1 MGTLTRLI
9 NDTIVFAFDP
19 KYEADKDRPIL
30 SLSFKGPLDCLVTGK
45 AKTTARL
52 SPFFSNLLPEG
63 RLRDYLA
70 GKLEI
75 NPNREFFLLAALGQ
89 DLPGAVTA
97 TPMSELSTVES
108 ETEQKREQRA
118 TALRFSLAGVQLKFS
133 AIAEAKGTFTI
144 PADGSGGSWIVK
156 LPSERHLQVPETEYS
171 MLRLAQLVGIEVP
184 EFKLVP
190 TSLLEGLPEDF
201 GSVIGDSLAVRRFD
215 RTTNSGR
222 IHMEDF
228 AQVYGIYPQDKY
240 EKAGYGHIAKVL
252 WIEAGE
258 ASYCEFI
265 RRLVFTVAIGNGD
278 MHLKN
283 WSLLY
288 EDPRKPVLS
297 PAYDFVP
304 TIAYIKNDTLG
315 LNLGGTKSFYD
326 VTVDKFKKVAT
337 NAKASER
344 LTARIVNE
352 TIADIHHAWIANRF
366 NLLLPGKVRQDIDA
380 HMNKLSLFKQT
391 TLLQKPGSLDSLA
404 LVHIAI
410 ASIEYDPIIDER
422 TMILAAPTGRTTA
435 VEAPERMEP
444 DLIRESAQKGLLL
457 ESNEGPIRIFVGEKH
472 YRQWRRIQFITIDSN
487 PLIVMHPD
495 FAQLRGEAQTLQG
508 EYSPDAWQKIVS
520 AHQRQSM
527 EEFDVIQHDGSIRN
541 FKARVEKI
549 SDIARLSGSDT
560 TKASVQ
566 LLVQNENV
574 ILDPTEGI
582 SYLLS
587 DFEKSELQQAVETTL
602 HNEGWEQS
610 FFSEPKRLVTRKTVH
625 ALAQDDDKSV
635 VPLEAEIIFQE
646 DERKTYLLIK
656 VRDLEARLG
665 WSVHEQA
672 RHLRQSILELL
683 AGPD

>member
-1 MGTLTRLI
+1 M
-9 NDTIVFAFDP
+9 
-19 KYEADKDRPIL
+19 
-30 SLSFKGPLDCLVTGK
+30 
-45 AKTTARL
+45 
-52 SPFFSNLLPEG
+52 
-63 RLRDYLA
+63 
-70 GKLEI
+70 
-75 NPNREFFLLAALGQ
+75 
-89 DLPGAVTA
+89 
-97 TPMSELSTVES
+97 
-108 ETEQKREQRA
+108 
-118 TALRFSLAGVQLKFS
+118 
-133 AIAEAKGTFTI
+133 
-144 PADGSGGSWIVK
+144 
-156 LPSERHLQVPETEYS
+156 
-171 MLRLAQLVGIEVP
+171 
-184 EFKLVP
+184 
-190 TSLLEGLPEDF
+190 
-201 GSVIGDSLAVRRFD
+201 
-215 RTTNSGR
+215 
-222 IHMEDF
+222 
-228 AQVYGIYPQDKY
+228 
-240 EKAGYGHIAKVL
+240 
-252 WIEAGE
+252 
-258 ASYCEFI
+258 
-265 RRLVFTVAIGNGD
+265 
-278 MHLKN
+278 
-283 WSLLY
+283 
-288 EDPRKPVLS
+288 
-297 PAYDFVP
+297 
-304 TIAYIKNDTLG
+304 
-315 LNLGGTKSFYD
+315 
-326 VTVDKFKKVAT
+326 
-337 NAKASER
+337 
-344 LTARIVNE
+344 
-352 TIADIHHAWIANRF
+352 
-366 NLLLPGKVRQDIDA
+366 
-380 HMNKLSLFKQT
+380 
-391 TLLQKPGSLDSLA
+391 
-404 LVHIAI
+404 
-410 ASIEYDPIIDER
+410 
-422 TMILAAPTGRTTA
+422 
-435 VEAPERMEP
+435 EAPERMEP